1 MFLFDEP
8 DTYLHP
14 SWQRNFIENIN
25 QLAERNDYN
34 TSQFIIT
41 THSPQLLSN
50 ADPKSCDVQIMEDGE
65 IVKVTPKYYGRDI
78 STILYEMMG
87 VERRNK
93 KVAKS
98 LSVLFDLIEDEKL
111 EKAKSEFKT
120 LSDLL
125 GEDDP
130 AIIRAKT
137 QIDYLEEAS
146 NEANN

>member
-1 MFLFDEP
+1 MESNSKKSFEAFLSSIYTNNSFKTKIEKEFEVDKNVLLFAKEFNIT
-8 DTYLHP
+8 DLAF
-14 SWQRNFIENIN
+14 RNKFKDNFGI
-25 QLAERNDYN
+25 
-34 TSQFIIT
+34 
-41 THSPQLLSN
+41 
-50 ADPKSCDVQIMEDGE
+50 
-65 IVKVTPKYYGRDI
+65 TPKKWQI
-78 STILYEMMG
+78 I
-87 VERRNK
+87 K
-93 KVAKS
+93 
-98 LSVLFDLIEDEKL
+98 KL